1 MHWPDNQDQAPD
13 VTTLWQKQPVARKPH
28 LCACCGEAIPPGTH
42 YSSTGM
48 RVDGVFEYQKTHL
61 GAYRYPSGC
70 PSIGAKD
77 REGEA
82 QQFEADR
89 HLFPDYPMEASP

>member
-1 MHWPDNQDQAPD
+1 
-13 VTTLWQKQPVARKPH
+13 
-28 LCACCGEAIPPGTH
+28 
-42 YSSTGM
+42 M